1 MLVKKKKRANDAGKC
16 RLRYNSSVQTSLAHW
31 TAGIVMF
38 FTISPI
44 SGSGHPLVCLP
55 AGIKPDT
62 VVTSERVMLKGSTAI
77 RKVTVSQLLTKLRAR
92 CKKGKL
98 VDGNSREI
106 YFYRLV
112 GCWGNPPD
120 DYQELLE
127 KQRNELVRLKKKYT
141 VIEIPCNQDG
151 DRRKIS

>member
-1 MLVKKKKRANDAGKC
+1 M
-16 RLRYNSSVQTSLAHW
+16 
-31 TAGIVMF
+31 VMF
-38 FTISPI
+38 FTITPI
-44 SGSGHPLVCLP
+44 AGSDHPLVCLP

-62 VVTSERVMLKGSTAI
+62 VVTSERVMSKGSTAI

-98 VDGNSREI
+98 VDGKSREI

-127 KQRNELVRLKKKYT
+127 KQRNEIVRLKKKYT

-151 DRRKIS
+151 DPRKIS